1 MEIAKLSFVSWRL
14 VVKKKQQKQ
23 QQQQQKDMP
32 FTVTCPRGSL
42 KF

>member
-23 QQQQQKDMP
+23 QQQQKDMP